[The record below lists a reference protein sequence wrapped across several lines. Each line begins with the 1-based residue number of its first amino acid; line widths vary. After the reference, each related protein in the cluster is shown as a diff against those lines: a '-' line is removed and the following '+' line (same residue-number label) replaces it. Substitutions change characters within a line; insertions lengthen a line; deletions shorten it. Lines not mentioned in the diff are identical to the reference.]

1 MHAESRFRFAALYG
15 RRRVGK
21 TALIS
26 EFRKGKDCIFHVATE
41 QNDRA
46 ALELF
51 SRDVLRVLPAA
62 RSMLYV
68 LPSWEKGFEYIAD
81 QAGHRRMIVAVDEY
95 PYLASANKSISS
107 VLQKII
113 DTRLMNTNLFL
124 ILCGSSMSVM
134 EIQSSTQLCE
144 PALRSPHGSA
154 QSGAI

>member
-26 EFRKGKDCIFHVATE
+26 EFRKGKGCIFHVAIE

-46 ALELF
+46 VLESF

-68 LPSWEKGFEYIAD
+68 LPSWEKGFETL
-81 QAGHRRMIVAVDEY
+81 
-95 PYLASANKSISS
+95 P
-107 VLQKII
+107 
-113 DTRLMNTNLFL
+113 TRLG
-124 ILCGSSMSVM
+124 ID
-134 EIQSSTQLCE
+134 
-144 PALRSPHGSA
+144 A
-154 QSGAI
+154 